1 MPFFAIL
8 SLFPEAIEPYLG
20 ASILGSARERGLLR
34 TQVID
39 FRDFT
44 RDRHRTVDDR
54 PFGGGP
60 GMLLRAEPIAE
71 CIEWLEARHGRFR
84 RIALCPSG
92 RVFRQPYA
100 AELAADLAQEP
111 RVLLLAGRYEGFDER
126 VLEAFDFERISLGDF
141 VLAGGEL
148 PALCVVEAVARL
160 LPGVLG
166 HEESARQ
173 DSFATGSSSASP
185 TDAGTARTPDL
196 APSGAPASVLDTP
209 HYTRP
214 RTWRGRE
221 APAVLL
227 SGNHGQIERWRAT
240 AALERTRER
249 RPDLVGG
256 QSAGQLAGQLA
267 GQPAGQL
274 AGQPTDARRAAAPD
288 RGREVDHERDPQR

>member
-1 MPFFAIL
+1 
-8 SLFPEAIEPYLG
+8 
-20 ASILGSARERGLLR
+20 
-34 TQVID
+34 
-39 FRDFT
+39 
-44 RDRHRTVDDR
+44 
-54 PFGGGP
+54 
-60 GMLLRAEPIAE
+60 MLLRAEPIAE
-71 CIEWLEARHGRFR
+71 CIEWLEARHGAFR

-92 RVFRQPYA
+92 RVFRQTYA
-100 AELAADLAQEP
+100 AELAADLVHTP

-173 DSFATGSSSASP
+173 DSFATGSKSP
-185 TDAGTARTPDL
+185 AVE
-196 APSGAPASVLDTP
+196 SGAGAEPGPAGRPESVTESVLDTP

-227 SGNHGQIERWRAT
+227 SGNHGQIERWRTA

-249 RPDLVGG
+249 RPDL
-256 QSAGQLAGQLA
+256 L
-267 GQPAGQL
+267 
-274 AGQPTDARRAAAPD
+274 TDPRRSAAA
-288 RGREVDHERDPQR
+288 ERRRDVQR

>member
-71 CIEWLEARHGRFR
+71 CIEWLEARHGAFR

-92 RVFRQPYA
+92 RVFRQTYA
-100 AELAADLAQEP
+100 AELAADLVHTP

-173 DSFATGSSSASP
+173 DSFATGSKSP
-185 TDAGTARTPDL
+185 DVE
-196 APSGAPASVLDTP
+196 SGAGENGAGAEPGPAGRPESVTESVLDTP

-227 SGNHGQIERWRAT
+227 SGNHGQIERWRTA

-249 RPDLVGG
+249 RPDL
-256 QSAGQLAGQLA
+256 L
-267 GQPAGQL
+267 
-274 AGQPTDARRAAAPD
+274 TDPRRSAAA
-288 RGREVDHERDPQR
+288 ERRRDVQR

>member
-1 MPFFAIL
+1 VPFFAIL

-20 ASILGSARERGLLR
+20 ASILGSARERGLLH
-34 TQVID
+34 TQVVD

-71 CIEWLEARHGRFR
+71 CIEWLEARHGAFR

-92 RVFRQPYA
+92 RVFRQGHA
-100 AELAADLAQEP
+100 AELAADLAQSP

-126 VLEAFDFERISLGDF
+126 VLEAFEFERISLGDF
-141 VLAGGEL
+141 VLSGGEL
-148 PALCVVEAVARL
+148 PALCVLEAVARL

-173 DSFATGSSSASP
+173 DSFATGPEASIHAGPVAEREAAAQSAPNSV
-185 TDAGTARTPDL
+185 DHAANNTANHTAHITGGL
-196 APSGAPASVLDTP
+196 TTLDTP

-214 RTWRGRE
+214 RNWRGRE

-227 SGNHGQIERWRAT
+227 SGNHAQIERWRA
-240 AALERTRER
+240 AAGLERTRER
-249 RPDLVGG
+249 RPDLLG
-256 QSAGQLAGQLA
+256 
-267 GQPAGQL
+267 
-274 AGQPTDARRAAAPD
+274 DARRPAAANRA
-288 RGREVDHERDPQR
+288 RGRDPQT